1 MPNSIPDTGSTLAN
15 KTDKAPPSDLTFW
28 WGLNKQTRGNE
39 EAKTNNVTICAMKNK
54 ASERD

>member
-15 KTDKAPPSDLTFW
+15 KTDKAPPLDLTFW